1 VETAKYVSADR
12 VLITGESSQLAEQ
25 QVAFTKLNPN
35 IHDLAIYTSDRT
47 NLLQRDN
54 GIGKEPE
61 LSNVELSN
69 DSSLSNGPEPSGPSI
84 EREGYG
90 IGL

>member
-1 VETAKYVSADR
+1 METAKYVSADR

-25 QVAFTKLNPN
+25 QASFTKLNAN

-47 NLLQRDN
+47 NLLQRDT
-54 GIGKEPE
+54 GIGKEPS
-61 LSNVELSN
+61 LSPEGLSH
-69 DSSLSNGPEPSGPSI
+69 DSSSSNSPEPPGPSI
-84 EREGYG
+84 AVEGYG